1 MKSIYFFFV
10 FLFFLQ
16 SMKAW
21 FLWDIQGGYLSLMCL
36 IVAFVAQK
44 IKRTIQFKFDNKF
57 FPLLII
63 GCLATIIA
71 ENEKTFV
78 VCVAKVLLVINVLV
92 IYYLDYKTQKELFH
106 FIINGFIFILIP
118 SIALYY
124 AYLFGYDLF
133 NGGIIHNDNLGYTFT
148 NHYFFLSGHYGIRFQ
163 SIFCEPG
170 HLAMIV
176 SLLLFGTGYD
186 YKDWKVWFLTF
197 IILASLSLAGY
208 VIMFLGIIFSRFAKG
223 KINLSKI
230 LKSSIGVLTI
240 LILIWGG
247 FALLGKTEIL
257 NELILSRIVFDE
269 DRGTIAGDNRVSWQ
283 VDQYI
288 ESMSIEEMLFGGV
301 NLNYNYELQGTG
313 IKMYMIQYGIV
324 SIVLIFLFYALLLK
338 KKFSKIGA
346 FALLLFSLSF
356 IQRCYAIWFCQMVM
370 YALIISIN
378 WFNKKSIVNG
388 HINNYSDKKLTPTP

>member
-44 IKRTIQFKFDNKF
+44 MKRTIQFKFDNKF

-71 ENEKTFV
+71 ENDKTFV
-78 VCVAKVLLVINVLV
+78 VCVAKVLLVINVLI

-118 SIALYY
+118 SILLYY
-124 AYLFGYDLF
+124 AFLFGYDLF

-170 HLAMIV
+170 HLAMII
-176 SLLLFGTGYD
+176 SLLLLGTGYD
-186 YKDWKVWFLTF
+186 FKDWKVCFLAF
-197 IILASLSLAGY
+197 VVLASLSLAGY
-208 VIMFLGIIFSRFAKG
+208 VIMFLGFIFSRFSEG
-223 KINLSKI
+223 KFNMTKI
-230 LKSSIGVLTI
+230 LKSSIGVLTV
-240 LILIWGG
+240 LILIGGG
-247 FALLGKTEIL
+247 FALLGKAEIL
-257 NELILSRIVFDE
+257 NELILSRIAFDE

-288 ESMSIEEMLFGGV
+288 ESMSLDEMLLGGA
-301 NLNYNYELQGTG
+301 NLNYNNELQGTG
-313 IKMYMIQYGIV
+313 IKMYMIQYGIIA
-324 SIVLIFLFYALLLK
+324 IVLIFLFYYLLLK
-338 KKFSKIGA
+338 KKFSKFGA

-370 YALIISIN
+370 YALFVSIN
-378 WFNKKSIVNG
+378 WANKKNITNG
-388 HINNYSDKKLTPTP
+388 HINNHSNKKLSTVS